1 MRFLYYLPII
11 ALLTFQFAESQP
23 YLELLRDGETSLEKI
38 EQAANRYF
46 KKVGTDNN
54 DYKFYQRWLYGAKME
69 ADEQNILTPN
79 SVYLEELHRY
89 NKSRNIST
97 RSGVVQQTAAWNDLG
112 PTYKNGTSGW
122 NPGVGR
128 ITSLAF
134 ENTTHFIAGS
144 PTGGIWKTTDGGQN
158 WSCLTDNMSNIDVY
172 SLALAPN
179 NSNTYFW
186 GSTEGRIFKSTDGG
200 ASWTLLNGSSSM
212 GSSTYDR
219 VNKILIKPENTD
231 IMYASVENE
240 GVFRSTNGG
249 VSWSKIHSESN
260 NGYDIEFKP
269 GNTNEV
275 YATGNNFYKSTDNG
289 VSFSPLSKPDLSIG
303 GVNWT
308 QEMIKGDHE
317 WVYAN
322 TNQNNT
328 VSPKTGNG
336 LGLYFSGTFEN
347 YSARLISKQ
356 IDLSAVANP
365 SLSFS
370 YTNANYGGD
379 VEELTVSY
387 RTNTSQS
394 WTTLSSYTTE
404 AASWTDVLLDLSTV
418 TNNSSTFQI
427 AFTALS
433 NWGRGLT
440 LDDITLKD
448 ASDNILFF
456 EGFEAKNSLLNGA
469 FSGDAKMMGVS
480 AQDPSKIYILEEKN
494 SIFNGLY
501 ISNDNGQTFSKLDH
515 TDKNY
520 FGYSSQADDNRGQA
534 PRDMDITVDPNNAD
548 IVYMAGILS
557 WRSTDGGEN
566 FSISSQWVPG
576 NAVNENIGYC
586 HADIDIIE
594 YVNGNLFVGSDGG
607 VYKAADPNTISA
619 NYYEDLSTGI
629 GVRQFYK
636 IGVYGGAS
644 EIVSGGSQDN
654 GTSVLVGG
662 VWKDWL
668 GADGM
673 ETFVD
678 KDDSNTLYGTSQ
690 YGSLYYS
697 SNQGDTAFGLT
708 SPAGKAGSDNGANW
722 VVPFEQDPLI
732 SDKLYVAYD
741 VVYAQALGLGLGWN
755 AISQQFDSNIDHF
768 KIAPNNSDIMYLAV
782 NNLFYKTTDGGLT
795 DWTAVTLPEN
805 TGSINAITI
814 NKDNP
819 NMLALAVS
827 GSNKVLL
834 SSDGGSNWQIIN
846 NSLPSFSANALCFY
860 GEDLILGMNYGVF
873 YNDADDRNTWVAFS
887 DNLPNVRIYELEVNY
902 NTNKVYAATYG
913 RGLWAASLDPSALS
927 VDDKILAQILVYPNP
942 ADDHVVLKIPQSID
956 ASLKIY
962 NTSGQIVYYAKKQT
976 LEQNHRIPISYLSK
990 GNYVLRITTDH
1001 HTTTFKVM
1009 KN

>member
-1 MRFLYYLPII
+1 MNKKYLFHLIAFLC
-11 ALLTFQFAESQP
+11 FQSVESQP
-23 YLELLRDGETSLEKI
+23 YLELLQDGETSLEKI
-38 EQAANRYF
+38 ELVADRYF

-89 NKSRNIST
+89 NRSRNIST

-134 ENTTHFIAGS
+134 ESTNRFIAGS
-144 PTGGIWKTTDGGQN
+144 PTGGIWKTTDGGQE

-172 SLALAPN
+172 SLAVAPDN
-179 NSNTYFW
+179 NNTYFW
-186 GSTEGRIFKSTDGG
+186 GSTQGRVFKSTDGG
-200 ASWTLLNGSSSM
+200 TSWALLNGNSLIGSSS
-212 GSSTYDR
+212 YDK
-219 VNKILIKPENTD
+219 VNKILIKPENTN

-249 VSWSKIHSESN
+249 VSWSKIHAESVR
-260 NGYDIEFKP
+260 GYDIEFKP

-289 VSFSPLSKPDLSIG
+289 ITFTPFNEPDLSIRG
-303 GVNWT
+303 TNWT
-308 QEMIKGDHE
+308 QEMLSGNQE
-317 WVYAN
+317 WIYDN

-336 LGLYFSGTFEN
+336 LGIYLSEN
-347 YSARLISKQ
+347 FNKDSAMLISKP
-356 IDLSAVANP
+356 IDLSTIANTQ
-365 SLSFS
+365 LSFS
-370 YTNANYGGD
+370 YTNTNYEGD
-379 VEELTVSY
+379 VDELSVSY
-387 RTNTSQS
+387 RTNTSEN
-394 WTTLSSYTTE
+394 WTTLSYYTTE
-404 AASWTDVLLDLSTV
+404 AESWTDVLLDLSTV

-456 EGFEAKNSLLNGA
+456 EGFEGKN
-469 FSGDAKMMGVS
+469 GDLENSFTGNAKMMGVS
-480 AQDPSKIYILEEKN
+480 AQDPAKIYLLEEKN
-494 SIFNGLY
+494 GIFNGLY
-501 ISNDNGQTFSKLDH
+501 ISNDNGQTFSKLYH
-515 TDKNY
+515 KDKNY
-520 FGYSSQADDNRGQA
+520 FGYSSQADDDRGQA

-557 WRSTDGGEN
+557 WRSSDGGEN
-566 FSISSQWVPG
+566 FSISSQWIPK
-576 NAVNENIGYC
+576 NAENQDIGYC

-607 VYKAADPNTISA
+607 VYKASDPNNITA
-619 NYYEDLSTGI
+619 NYYEDLSSGI

-636 IGVYGGAS
+636 IGVYSGSS

-678 KDDSNTLYGTSQ
+678 KDESNTLYGTSQ
-690 YGSLYYS
+690 YGFLYFS
-697 SNQGDTAFGLT
+697 PDQGDTRFGLET
-708 SPAGKAGSDNGANW
+708 PSEKAGNDNGANW
-722 VVPFEQDPLI
+722 IVPFEQDPLI
-732 SDKLYVAYD
+732 SEKIYVAYD
-741 VVYAQALGLGLGWN
+741 VVYAQVSDLGWN
-755 AISQQFDSNIDHF
+755 PISQQFDSNIDHF
-768 KIAPNNSDIMYLAV
+768 KIAPSNSDIMYLVV

-795 DWTAVTLPEN
+795 DWIVVPLPEN
-805 TGSINAITI
+805 TGNVNAITI

-827 GSNKVLL
+827 GDNKVLL
-834 SSDGGSNWQIIN
+834 SNDGGSNWQIIKN
-846 NSLPSFSANALCFY
+846 TLPNFSANALSFY

-873 YNDADDRNTWVAFS
+873 YNDADSRNTWVAFS

-913 RGLWAASLDPSALS
+913 RGLWAAALDPSALS
-927 VDDKILAQILVYPNP
+927 IDDKILAQILVYPNP
-942 ADDHVVLKIPQSID
+942 ADDYITLKLPQSID

-962 NTSGQIVYYAKKQT
+962 NTGGQIIYYAKKQT
-976 LEQNHRIPISYLSK
+976 LGQNHRIPISYLSK

-1001 HTTTFKVM
+1001 HTTTFKVL

>member
-1 MRFLYYLPII
+1 MKKNYLFPLIAFLF
-11 ALLTFQFAESQP
+11 FQSAGSQP
-23 YLELLRDGETSLEKI
+23 YLELLREGETSLEKI
-38 EQAANRYF
+38 EQIADRYF
-46 KKVGTDNN
+46 KKVGINNN

-112 PTYKNGTSGW
+112 PTYKNATSGW

-134 ENTTHFIAGS
+134 ENASHFIVGS
-144 PTGGIWKTTDGGQN
+144 PTGGIWKTIDGGQN
-158 WSCLTDNMSNIDVY
+158 WSCLTDNLSNIDVY
-172 SLALAPN
+172 SLAVAPN
-179 NSNTYFW
+179 NNNTYFW

-200 ASWTLLNGSSSM
+200 ASWTLLNGDGSM
-212 GSSTYDR
+212 GSSRYNR
-219 VNKILIKPENTD
+219 VNKILIKPENTK

-240 GVFRSTNGG
+240 GIFRSTSGG
-249 VSWSKIHSESN
+249 VSWSRIHSESN

-289 VSFSPLSKPDLSIG
+289 VSFSPLIKPDLSIG
-303 GVNWT
+303 GTNWT
-308 QEMIKGDHE
+308 QEMIKGDQD
-317 WVYAN
+317 WVYAK

-336 LGLYFSGTFEN
+336 LGLYFSGNFEN
-347 YSARLISKQ
+347 YSAKLISKQ
-356 IDLSAVANP
+356 IDLSAVANTI
-365 SLSFS
+365 LSFS
-370 YTNANYGGD
+370 FSNANYEGD

-387 RTNTSQS
+387 RTNTTGS
-394 WTTLSSYTTE
+394 WTTLSTYSTE
-404 AASWTDVLLDLSTV
+404 AASWTDVLLDLTTV

-427 AFTALS
+427 AFTAVS

-456 EGFEAKNSLLNGA
+456 EGFEDKNSTLNDR

-494 SIFNGLY
+494 GIFNGLY
-501 ISNDNGQTFSKLDH
+501 ISNDNGKTFLKLNH
-515 TDKNY
+515 ADKNY

-534 PRDMDITVDPNNAD
+534 PRDMDITVDPNNAN

-557 WRSTDGGEN
+557 WISTDGGEN
-566 FSISSQWVPG
+566 FSVSSQWVPR
-576 NAVNENIGYC
+576 NAYRKNIGYC

-594 YVNGNLFVGSDGG
+594 YIDGNLFVGSDGG

-636 IGVYGGAS
+636 IGVYSGSS
-644 EIVSGGSQDN
+644 EIISGGSQDN

-678 KDDSNTLYGTSQ
+678 KDDSTKLFGTSQ
-690 YGSLYYS
+690 YGYLYS
-697 SNQGDTAFGLT
+697 SIDQGDTRFGLDT
-708 SPAGKAGSDNGANW
+708 PTGKAGDENGANW
-722 VVPFEQDPLI
+722 VVPFEQDPI
-732 SDKLYVAYD
+732 ITDKLYVAYD
-741 VVYAQALGLGLGWN
+741 VVYAQELGLGWN
-755 AISQQFDSNIDHF
+755 AISQQFDNNIDHF

-805 TGSINAITI
+805 TGNINAITI

-827 GSNKVLL
+827 GNNKVLL
-834 SSDGGSNWQIIN
+834 SNDGGSNWQIIN
-846 NSLPSFSANALCFY
+846 NSLTQLFGKCLVFLWRRLDSRHELWH
-860 GEDLILGMNYGVF
+860 IL
-873 YNDADDRNTWVAFS
+873 
-887 DNLPNVRIYELEVNY
+887 
-902 NTNKVYAATYG
+902 
-913 RGLWAASLDPSALS
+913 
-927 VDDKILAQILVYPNP
+927 Q
-942 ADDHVVLKIPQSID
+942 
-956 ASLKIY
+956 
-962 NTSGQIVYYAKKQT
+962 
-976 LEQNHRIPISYLSK
+976 
-990 GNYVLRITTDH
+990 
-1001 HTTTFKVM
+1001 
-1009 KN
+1009 

>member
-1 MRFLYYLPII
+1 
-11 ALLTFQFAESQP
+11 
-23 YLELLRDGETSLEKI
+23 
-38 EQAANRYF
+38 
-46 KKVGTDNN
+46 
-54 DYKFYQRWLYGAKME
+54 
-69 ADEQNILTPN
+69 
-79 SVYLEELHRY
+79 
-89 NKSRNIST
+89 
-97 RSGVVQQTAAWNDLG
+97 
-112 PTYKNGTSGW
+112 
-122 NPGVGR
+122 
-128 ITSLAF
+128 
-134 ENTTHFIAGS
+134 
-144 PTGGIWKTTDGGQN
+144 
-158 WSCLTDNMSNIDVY
+158 
-172 SLALAPN
+172 
-179 NSNTYFW
+179 
-186 GSTEGRIFKSTDGG
+186 
-200 ASWTLLNGSSSM
+200 M

-219 VNKILIKPENTD
+219 VNKILIKPENTN
-231 IMYASVENE
+231 IMYASVENI
-240 GVFRSTNGG
+240 GVFRTSDGGTN
-249 VSWSKIHSESN
+249 WSKIHSESN

-275 YATGNNFYKSTDNG
+275 YATGLKFFKSIDNG
-289 VSFSPLSKPDLSIG
+289 ITFTPFYGPDLSIG
-303 GVNWT
+303 GTNWT
-308 QEMIKGDHE
+308 QQIIKGNHE

-322 TNQNNT
+322 ANQNNT

-336 LGLYFSGTFEN
+336 LGLYLSENFEN
-347 YSARLISKQ
+347 YSARLISKP
-356 IDLSAVANP
+356 IDLSAVANA

-370 YTNANYGGD
+370 YTNANYEGD
-379 VEELTVSY
+379 VDKLTVSY
-387 RTNTSQS
+387 RKNTSES
-394 WTTLSSYTTE
+394 WTTLGSYTTE

-433 NWGRGLT
+433 NWGRGVT

-448 ASDNILFF
+448 ASNNILFF
-456 EGFEAKNSLLNGA
+456 EGFEDKNNDLENNFTGN
-469 FSGDAKMMGVS
+469 AKMMGVS

-494 SIFNGLY
+494 RIFNGLY
-501 ISNDNGQTFSKLDH
+501 ISNDNGQTFSKLNH
-515 TDKNY
+515 TGKNY
-520 FGYSSQADDNRGQA
+520 FGYSSQAGDDRGQA
-534 PRDMDITVDPNNAD
+534 PRDMDITVDPNNAN

-557 WRSTDGGEN
+557 WRSTDGGKN

-576 NAVNENIGYC
+576 TAANENIGYC
-586 HADIDIIE
+586 HADIDIME
-594 YVNGNLFVGSDGG
+594 YVSGNLFVGSDGG
-607 VYKAADPNTISA
+607 VYKAANPNTISA
-619 NYYEDLSTGI
+619 NYYEDLSSGI

-697 SNQGDTAFGLT
+697 SDQGDTSLDLA
-708 SPAGKAGSDNGANW
+708 SPTGKAGDENGANW
-722 VVPFEQDPLI
+722 IVPFEQDPII

-741 VVYAQALGLGLGWN
+741 IVYAKELGLGWN
-755 AISQQFDSNIDHF
+755 AISQQFSNNIDHF
-768 KIAPNNSDIMYLAV
+768 KIAPSNSNIMYLAV
-782 NNLFYKTTDGGLT
+782 NNLLYKTIDGGLT
-795 DWTAVTLPEN
+795 SWTSVILPTN
-805 TGSINAITI
+805 TGNINAITI

-846 NSLPSFSANALCFY
+846 NSLPDFSANALCFY

-942 ADDHVVLKIPQSID
+942 ADDHIVLKIPQSID

-976 LEQNHRIPISYLSK
+976 LGQNHRIPISYLSK